1 MRKLNMLSKL
11 DCKKNVTGFSF
22 LELLI
27 ILVIIGIVA
36 AIATPQLKHYKQ
48 LIYDRESKDNL
59 EKLYQACEKFWSN
72 DINTQCSIDIAKE
85 TSNGY
90 IQSSNVVVTIPLE
103 RATKTNFQAMA
114 KHSSSDKT
122 YTIDEKG
129 SIR

>member
-1 MRKLNMLSKL
+1 MLSKL
-11 DCKKNVTGFSF
+11 DRKKNANGFSF

-27 ILVIIGIVA
+27 IIIIIGILA

-48 LIYDRESKDNL
+48 LRYDRESKDNL
-59 EKLYQACEKFWSN
+59 EKLYRACEKFWAD

-85 TSNGY
+85 ATNGY
-90 IQSSNVVVTIPLE
+90 IQSSNVAMTIPSG
-103 RATKTNFQAMA
+103 RGTKTDFQAMA

-129 SIR
+129 NIR

>member
-1 MRKLNMLSKL
+1 MLSKL
-11 DCKKNVTGFSF
+11 DRKKNANGFSF

-27 ILVIIGIVA
+27 IIIIIGILA

-48 LIYDRESKDNL
+48 LRYDRESKDNL
-59 EKLYQACEKFWSN
+59 EKLYQACEKFWVD

-85 TSNGY
+85 ATNGY
-90 IQSSNVVVTIPLE
+90 IQSSNVVMTIPSG
-103 RATKTNFQAMA
+103 RGTKTDFQAMA

-129 SIR
+129 NIR

>member
-1 MRKLNMLSKL
+1 MLSKL
-11 DCKKNVTGFSF
+11 DRKKNANGFSF

-27 ILVIIGIVA
+27 IIIIIGILA

-48 LIYDRESKDNL
+48 LRYDRESKDNL
-59 EKLYQACEKFWSN
+59 EKLYQACEKFWAD

-85 TSNGY
+85 ATNGY
-90 IQSSNVVVTIPLE
+90 IQSLNVVMTIPSG
-103 RATKTNFQAMA
+103 RGTKTDFQAMA

-129 SIR
+129 NIR

>member
-1 MRKLNMLSKL
+1 MLSKL
-11 DCKKNVTGFSF
+11 DRKKNANGFSF

-27 ILVIIGIVA
+27 IIIIIGILA

-48 LIYDRESKDNL
+48 LRYDRESKDNL
-59 EKLYQACEKFWSN
+59 EKLYQACEKFWVD

-85 TSNGY
+85 TTNGY
-90 IQSSNVVVTIPLE
+90 IQSSNVVMTIPLG
-103 RATKTNFQAMA
+103 RGTKTDFQAMA

-129 SIR
+129 NIR